1 MVIRRIL
8 GLIGTSV
15 LPFRPSWAAHAAP
28 RKLGWLVF
36 LPFRPSWA
44 AHAAPRKPGWLMTE
58 LIWLSGR
65 MLMLVA
71 SDPRLLFCT
80 SS

>member
-15 LPFRPSWAAHAAP
+15 FAIPAILGSPCRPQKAGLAS
-28 RKLGWLVF
+28 VF
-36 LPFRPSWA
+36 AIPPSWA

-58 LIWLSGR
+58 LIW
-65 MLMLVA
+65 
-71 SDPRLLFCT
+71 
-80 SS
+80 